1 MFDHRNGI
9 ITPKKKHVPPRL
21 ETPKR
26 SGDKKFVA
34 DAAYTLEALNALNI
48 VVIKRYEDSK
58 LPQKVERMSA
68 LYTNLTPGNVG
79 KESKPSSPSPYGC

>member
-9 ITPKKKHVPPRL
+9 ITPKKTCATQARNTKEVRGY
-21 ETPKR
+21 K
-26 SGDKKFVA
+26 SVA

-58 LPQKVERMSA
+58 LPQKVERMGA
-68 LYTNLTPGNVG
+68 LYMNLTPGNVG